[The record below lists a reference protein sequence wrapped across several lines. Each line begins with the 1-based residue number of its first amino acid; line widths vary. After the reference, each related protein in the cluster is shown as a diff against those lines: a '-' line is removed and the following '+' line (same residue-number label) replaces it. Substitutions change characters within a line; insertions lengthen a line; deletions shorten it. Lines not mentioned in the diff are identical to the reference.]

1 LHVYPKPEVQTEMPP
16 VFPFLR
22 LLLLTTAA
30 LGLLVSG
37 CGVKGPPRP
46 QQMVPPP
53 PVSDL
58 QGRVEEGHAT
68 LTWTPP
74 GRASWRVM
82 EVTGF
87 RVYRARAPLS
97 QSACENCPLVFEQ
110 AAELNLG
117 RPAGSPMR
125 FSEVL
130 QPGYR
135 YTFKV
140 VGYGAGED
148 RFEDSNLV
156 ELVLP

>member
-1 LHVYPKPEVQTEMPP
+1 MPP
-16 VFPFLR
+16 IFPLLR

-46 QQMVPPP
+46 PQTVPPP
-53 PVSDL
+53 PVTDL
-58 QGRVEEGHAT
+58 QGRVAEDRAI

-74 GRASWRVM
+74 GRASRRVM
-82 EVTGF
+82 AVTGF
-87 RVYRARAPLS
+87 RVYRARSALS

-110 AAELNLG
+110 AAELTPG
-117 RPAGSPMR
+117 SPAGSPMR

-135 YTFKV
+135 YTYKV
-140 VGYGAGED
+140 VGYGDGDD